1 MRNIRLASLLMLLL
15 CISTVALQA
24 QDPRL
29 KKANQ
34 MFDEFSFPE
43 AAEQYKKILSKSDD
57 IPEAK
62 IQLAECYRLMN
73 MPVEAEY
80 WFEQVVDLP
89 ESEPVHKYYYG
100 LSLKANGK
108 FDQARQMFMEYA
120 QLVPADSRGLRQ
132 VEACEQANYFLTD
145 PGIYEVSLAANVNSE
160 KGDFGPA
167 FFKEGIVYASESNV
181 KSSDQI
187 YNWTEAPFLDLFYA
201 EQDGDNPSA
210 LGKPEIFKG
219 KVTSWLHEGTVTF
232 TEDNQTMYFTR
243 NSYNKGKIGYDSEE
257 KIKTVNLQIYRS
269 KANGDK
275 WGDVQGVSFNN
286 DDYSVGHPA
295 LSADGQALYF
305 VSDMPGGYGMT
316 DIYVSYKNGED
327 WGTPENL
334 GPEINTEGEE
344 MFPYIAK
351 DGTLYFASDALPG
364 LGGLDIFSSSY
375 DDGIWTAPENLRYPI
390 NTNGDDFAFI
400 IDEENE
406 KGYFS
411 SNRPGG
417 KGNDD
422 IYSFAKLKNIMT
434 GVVVD
439 CDTQEPIEDA
449 LVELKENGV
458 VMQKRTTNKKG
469 GFTFPISPGKDYEVV
484 ASKTDYDEGAQEI
497 STIGMSGTQIEVK
510 IPICPEGK
518 NNQCL
523 VTGLIYNSTSNEPV
537 AGAIVT
543 LTNSETNE
551 EKVFTTKEDGTYEFY
566 LDPESS
572 YVLQATKEY
581 YFAKSRTISTV
592 GRDCSDPLQKDLAI
606 DIDLVE
612 VTPGGTEPDPL
623 VDKSGGGPGNGDGS
637 GGLDGNNGSDKNNDY
652 IPITPINITAGEHNQ
667 NAHILDLNH
676 IYYDF
681 DKAYIRKDAKVE
693 LNKVVSFM
701 TDNPSLVLELR
712 SHTDSRGTE
721 EYNIALSER
730 RAQSA
735 LEYIIARGIAS
746 NRISAKG
753 FGESEP
759 VNQCVDH
766 SKCEDPEH
774 QDNRRTEFWIIGI
787 RNGGAQRS
795 LPRYF
800 YKTDPHRGKNYYKD
814 GVSSSY
820 SGGDNGSYAA
830 MNSHAGHNHDSHAGH
845 NHNDNTASTS
855 TTYYDQYNTTGT
867 VPTTPA
873 PTTTTTTTIPDFDND
888 TPTYYDTTAGSTPA
902 SLVSSNTEGSLSSSE
917 YKVQLGVYGS
927 PDMTK
932 FNALV
937 DLGLVDVEEA
947 NNDSKRVLIG
957 TFHDKTSAD
966 NVLYQIKQRGFE
978 DAFVVKYQNGLRV
991 GR

>member
-15 CISTVALQA
+15 CISIALQA
-24 QDPRL
+24 QDSRL

-34 MFDEFSFPE
+34 MFEEFSFPE
-43 AAEQYKKILSKSDD
+43 AAEQYKKMLSKSDD

-167 FFKEGIVYASESNV
+167 FFKDGIVYASESNV

-201 EQDGDNPSA
+201 EQDGDNASA

-295 LSADGQALYF
+295 LSSDGQALYF

-351 DGTLYFASDALPG
+351 DGTLYFASDALAG

-400 IDEENE
+400 IDETNE

-422 IYSFAKLKNIMT
+422 IYSFAKLKNVMT

-439 CDTQEPIEDA
+439 CETQEPIEDA

-484 ASKTDYDEGAQEI
+484 ASKMDYDEGLQEI

-518 NNQCL
+518 KNQCL
-523 VTGLIYNSTSNEPV
+523 VTGLIYNTTSDEPV

-551 EKVFTTKEDGTYEFY
+551 EKVFTTTEDGTYEFY
-566 LDPESS
+566 LDPESN

-581 YFAKSRTISTV
+581 YFAKSKTITTV

-612 VTPGGTEPDPL
+612 VTDGGKDPKL
-623 VDKSGGGPGNGDGS
+623 GLGPNNPNNGNG
-637 GGLDGNNGSDKNNDY
+637 NNNNNTDY
-652 IPITPINITAGEHNQ
+652 TPLPKPINITSGDLNQ

-681 DKAYIRKDAKVE
+681 DKAYIRKDAKEE

-701 TDNPSLVLELR
+701 TDNPALVLELR
-712 SHTDSRGTE
+712 SHTDARGTE
-721 EYNIALSER
+721 EYNIELSER

-735 LEYIIARGIAS
+735 LEYILGRGIAT
-746 NRISAKG
+746 NRISARG

-759 VNQCVDH
+759 ANQCVDH
-766 SKCEDPEH
+766 TTCEDPEH

-787 RNGGAQRS
+787 REGGAQRS

-800 YKTDPHRGKNYYKD
+800 YKTDHNRGKNYYKD

-820 SGGDNGSYAA
+820 SNGNDNNSYAA
-830 MNSHAGHNHDSHAGH
+830 DSHVGH
-845 NHNDNTASTS
+845 NHNEHTNTAATS
-855 TTYYDQYNTTGT
+855 TTDYYDQYNTTGT
-867 VPTTPA
+867 VPTDIEETHTETTHVA
-873 PTTTTTTTIPDFDND
+873 PTIPDYDND
-888 TPTYYDTTAGSTPA
+888 TPTFYDTSEAAPPA
-902 SLVSSNTEGSLSSSE
+902 SLVASNTDGSLSSAE

-927 PDMTK
+927 PDMTQ

-947 NNDSKRVLIG
+947 NESSKRVLIG
-957 TFHDKTSAD
+957 TFYDKTSAD
-966 NVLYQIKQRGFE
+966 NVLYQAKQRGFE